1 MPTQQ
6 FIVPTLFNTF
16 LGIWYYVLMSELNEL
31 QTVPLHVFCILA
43 RVFYGMCVSFPF
55 TTVIQIVLSRM
66 ILWVSILILTLDVLQ
81 VVSIIQQFNEYT
93 LTDALSILFSA
104 VFILSD
110 LLFILQLY
118 NHSTDKKIEIT
129 NEVKKKEE
137 EDIQEGDEV
146 ELIMTENYSRSY
158 NNLRNRHKIRF

>member
-129 NEVKKKEE
+129 KEVKKKEE
-137 EDIQEGDEV
+137 EDVQEGDEV

>member
-118 NHSTDKKIEIT
+118 NHSTDKKIEIVEEVREREEKD
-129 NEVKKKEE
+129 NE
-137 EDIQEGDEV
+137 EGDEI
-146 ELIMTENYSRSY
+146 ELVMTENYSRSY
-158 NNLRNRHKIRF
+158 NNLRNRHKIKF

>member
-6 FIVPTLFNTF
+6 FIVPTIFNTF

-66 ILWVSILILTLDVLQ
+66 ILWVSILILALDVLQ

-93 LTDALSILFSA
+93 LTDSLSILFSA

-118 NHSTDKKIEIT
+118 QHSTDKKIEII
-129 NEVKKKEE
+129 KEDDVQKRN
-137 EDIQEGDEV
+137 DIQEGDDI
-146 ELIMTENYSRSY
+146 ELIMTENYSNSY
-158 NNLRNRHKIRF
+158 NSLRKRIVF

>member
-1 MPTQQ
+1 MTTYKEAGVD
-6 FIVPTLFNTF
+6 ID
-16 LGIWYYVLMSELNEL
+16 
-31 QTVPLHVFCILA
+31 LA
-43 RVFYGMCVSFPF
+43 N
-55 TTVIQIVLSRM
+55 QA
-66 ILWVSILILTLDVLQ
+66 
-81 VVSIIQQFNEYT
+81 VVKIIALVKGTFNEYT

-129 NEVKKKEE
+129 KEVKKKEE
-137 EDIQEGDEV
+137 EDVQEGDEV

>member
-118 NHSTDKKIEIT
+118 NHSTDKKIEIVE
-129 NEVKKKEE
+129 EVREREENDKE
-137 EDIQEGDEV
+137 EGDEIG
-146 ELIMTENYSRSY
+146 LTMTDNYSRSY

>member
-118 NHSTDKKIEIT
+118 NHSTDKKIEIVQEVREREEKD
-129 NEVKKKEE
+129 NE
-137 EDIQEGDEV
+137 EGDEV
-146 ELIMTENYSRSY
+146 ELVMTENYSRSY